1 MEYIQ
6 FHYIIKIWYA
16 IIKENPKVTDPK
28 VVATDLLINYMFIKI
43 SGFNKELLF
52 VHVITSSLV
61 SDFIVF
67 LCMVGKWDK
76 NNSTIV
82 VVDDL
87 VDIFLSR
94 PVPCYRKRR
103 VKYGLFCIKAQS
115 VSAGFTIVLKH
126 RAPLARGEGP
136 IFLQKNIFYDGFLL
150 MWCKFNILTIPKFP
164 EHVCLTACVGL
175 HDPSMRP
182 HNLTSTRPHLS

>member
-28 VVATDLLINYMFIKI
+28 VVATDLLINDMFIKI

-52 VHVITSSLV
+52 VHAITSSLI

-67 LCMVGKWDK
+67 LCMVGKLDK

-82 VVDDL
+82 VFDDL

-103 VKYGLFCIKAQS
+103 VEHDYFVLSYWAS
-115 VSAGFTIVLKH
+115 VPDIPLCLGVLKH
-126 RAPLARGEGP
+126 RAPLDRGEGP
-136 IFLQKNIFYDGFLL
+136 IFLSKKY
-150 MWCKFNILTIPKFP
+150 ILWWIYAY
-164 EHVCLTACVGL
+164 VVQI
-175 HDPSMRP
+175 
-182 HNLTSTRPHLS
+182 